1 MQAEVHTLRGEIDDN
16 KTIAIAADEALQEWQ
31 SHATHLHTQNQA
43 LAEQVRAQS
52 LLLGTA
58 RAAASAMKEEAH
70 VVPPHPSPIPPQPAS
85 QPLPQIVEELAARL
99 SSTEEQL
106 LRARELLAA
115 QLSDQAVAARSE
127 HLKSLNKKA
136 EDHFQQVGSLLAKL
150 DNDHTAEQEHANRA
164 SIFQDEIGTLHAKL
178 ETVMGE
184 HQSELETTRLL
195 RAAQTETQQELA
207 AVQQQL
213 TVADA
218 EAHKTKLVADEALK
232 LNDESTGQLKQS
244 KIRVAG
250 LLSRVTDYES
260 ENAMLKVQ
268 TQADAASAM
277 SARQQLD
284 ELAADLEDKSCQ
296 IITLAE
302 GASKAVALEE
312 ETTRLRYLLGAEE
325 VKVHELKKQHSQER
339 GRRLDVEALLEDR
352 DGAAPRHA
360 NPKATAA
367 AIGGGSGAVAKR
379 RGAKRQR
386 PPPKSTS
393 SSSLSSS
400 STSGAVGG
408 SAPSPGGFGGSGFGL
423 HSKSDLPTFPSSR
436 N

>member
-1 MQAEVHTLRGEIDDN
+1 MEAEVHTLRGEIDDN
-16 KTIAIAADEALQEWQ
+16 KTIAIAADEALLEWQ
-31 SHATHLHTQNQA
+31 SHATHLHTQNQT

-52 LLLGTA
+52 LVLGTA
-58 RAAASAMKEEAH
+58 RAAANAMKETH
-70 VVPPHPSPIPPQPAS
+70 VVPPHPLLIPPEPAS

-115 QLSDQAVAARSE
+115 QLSDQEVATRSE
-127 HLKSLNKKA
+127 HLNSLNKKA
-136 EDHFQQVGSLLAKL
+136 EDHFQKVGSLLAKL
-150 DNDHTAEQEHANRA
+150 DNDHTAEKEHANRA
-164 SIFQDEIGTLHAKL
+164 SIFQDEIGTLRAKL
-178 ETVMGE
+178 ETVMGV

-207 AVQQQL
+207 AVQQQQ
-213 TVADA
+213 TEADA
-218 EAHKTKLVADEALK
+218 EVHKTKLVADEALK

-244 KIRVAG
+244 KIRVSE
-250 LLSRVTDYES
+250 LLVRVADYES

-277 SARQQLD
+277 GARRQLD
-284 ELAADLEDKSCQ
+284 ELSADLDDKSCQ
-296 IITLAE
+296 INTLAE
-302 GASKAVALEE
+302 GASKAVTLEE
-312 ETTRLRYLLGAEE
+312 ETTRLRHLLGVEE
-325 VKVHELKKQHSQER
+325 AKVHELKKQHSQER
-339 GRRLDVEALLEDR
+339 GRRLDAEALLEDR

-386 PPPKSTS
+386 PLKSIS
-393 SSSLSSS
+393 SSSSPSS
-400 STSGAVGG
+400 STSSAVGG
-408 SAPSPGGFGGSGFGL
+408 SAPSLGGFGGSGFGM